1 MWPFSYF
8 KKLKEDKIKK
18 EQEELRLAEEAKQK
32 AIAERK
38 SLYDKYREYIDDI
51 VNAHRV
57 EEERK
62 ILKEKERIEKENKKS
77 NNNCPHCGC
86 TNVIQVYKRTK
97 GEISGSIESDSHSI
111 YSHNFFSGW
120 GSSTHNTNGNI
131 DGSLDTFRINQC
143 KKCGHEW
150 ERKPD
155 RVTICFS
162 DHYVGKSDWDM
173 YARYFIDDIR
183 RLLHRIS
190 LFDPNKLDN
199 KYNSIEEMIDD
210 EKSNLWYRMVKSWSL
225 ELLYYYA
232 YQNKYELRFNEE
244 IFAEY
249 EYDDD
254 GGRKYLG
261 KFQPEIEEMLI
272 KHFGFKKHFE

>member
-8 KKLKEDKIKK
+8 KKRKEEK
-18 EQEELRLAEEAKQK
+18 LRLIEEAKQK

-38 SLYDKYREYIDDI
+38 ALYNERKSYIDDI
-51 VNAHRV
+51 INAHQV
-57 EEERK
+57 EEEQK
-62 ILKEKERIEKENKKS
+62 ISKQEERIAKENKIS

-86 TNVIQVYKRTK
+86 TDIIQVYKRTK
-97 GEISGSIESDSHSI
+97 GEISGSIESNSHSI

-120 GSSTHNTNGNI
+120 GSFTHNTNGNI

-143 KKCGHEW
+143 KECGHEW
-150 ERKPD
+150 ERKSD
-155 RVTICFS
+155 RVTIYSS
-162 DHYVGKSDWDM
+162 DDYVGKSDWDM
-173 YARYFIDDIR
+173 YARYFINDIR
-183 RLLHRIS
+183 SLLHRIS

-210 EKSNLWYRMVKSWSL
+210 EKSNFWYRKIKSWSL

-232 YQNKYELRFNEE
+232 YQNKYKLRFNEE

-249 EYDDD
+249 EYDD
-254 GGRKYLG
+254 GGCKYLG